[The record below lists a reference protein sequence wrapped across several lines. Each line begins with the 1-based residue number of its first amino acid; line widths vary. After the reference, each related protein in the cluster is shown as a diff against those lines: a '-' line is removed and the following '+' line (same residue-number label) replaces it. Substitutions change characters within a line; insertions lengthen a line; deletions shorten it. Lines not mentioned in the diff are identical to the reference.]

1 MLVELFKRVRET
13 RLFLSARLLAVA
25 ALLAAVG
32 LAVNAA
38 AQNSDEAIL
47 REAASLNTS
56 KSTKAAADN
65 FRGNGWWWGGPSLS
79 GTGFFVEAQGDRG
92 FVTFFMYDD
101 AGKATWYAA
110 SGVFSAQSGTSF
122 TFSGDL
128 LNFRGGQPAS
138 SNTPSAPTS
147 QSVGTLSINFSSA
160 TTATVQLPSR
170 SFAAQRFDFGGL
182 NGAITGNQP
191 ETGWYWNASQAGRGY
206 AVEVQNGTM
215 FLTMFHYNTDGSP
228 TWNFYTGPIGTN
240 GLFTGDFAGI
250 TGGQT
255 LGGAYRSPNPAT
267 PTPGFSGS
275 FTSPCLGTLKFP
287 GNPVQ
292 TSITRFSFGVS
303 DVTACR
309 STGGGGGGNTS
320 GIVYKTTGTAVGV
333 NAAIQAMN
341 QQGATGFAYVSPL
354 AHQTNAG
361 SGQSPNFEYFDLFA
375 KGQANTT
382 YSYKAVIQ
390 AANAAGLASQLNTEG
405 AAGFLFKGPTYFA
418 TLPAPTDPVYL
429 LLVKTSARNTTYS
442 YRVTAIAG
450 PSELNVGD
458 LNAEGNAGYSYRG
471 NYFIGGLYYRIHIKD
486 NGSGATYNYLATPA
500 IDSPDDLLNQMNT
513 QGAQNY
519 MYKGGFFTGV
529 STVSVYEK
537 VSTTTSPIVF
547 VKTASGPTVSA
558 AELLAKAD
566 PFGEQGFLFWGNL
579 AFANPTQYALYFYKG
594 PPSAHPLYGPIFP

>member
-13 RLFLSARLLAVA
+13 RLFLNARLLAVA
-25 ALLAAVG
+25 ALLVAVS
-32 LAVNAA
+32 LTVNAA
-38 AQNSDEAIL
+38 APDVDDAMLSEVT
-47 REAASLNTS
+47 SLS
-56 KSTKAAADN
+56 LHKSTKAAADN

-110 SGVFSAQSGTSF
+110 SGVFTALGGTSF

-147 QSVGTLSINFSSA
+147 QSVGTLSISFSSA

-170 SFAAQRFDFGGL
+170 SFAAQRFDFAGL
-182 NGAITGNQP
+182 ISSITGNQP

-206 AVEVQNGTM
+206 AIEVQNGTL

-240 GLFTGDFAGI
+240 GSFAGDFAGI

-267 PTPGFSGS
+267 LTPGFSGS

-292 TSITRFSFGVS
+292 TSITRFAFGVS
-303 DVTACR
+303 DAAACR
-309 STGGGGGGNTS
+309 STGGGGNTGGIS
-320 GIVYKTTGTAVGV
+320 YKTTGTTIGV

-341 QQGATGFAYVSPL
+341 QQGATGFAFVSSL
-354 AHQTNAG
+354 VHTTNLG
-361 SGQSPNFEYFDLFA
+361 SGQTPNFEVYDLFA
-375 KGQANTT
+375 KGQLNTT
-382 YSYKAVIQ
+382 YSYKAVVQ
-390 AANAAGLASQLNTEG
+390 AGNAAGLVSQLNTEG
-405 AAGFLFKGPTYFA
+405 AAGFLFKGPSYFA
-418 TLPAPTDPVYL
+418 SAPAPTDPIYL

-442 YRVTAIAG
+442 YRVTAISG

-458 LNAEGNAGYSYRG
+458 LNAEGSAGYSYRG
-471 NYFIGGLYYRIHIKD
+471 NYFIGGLYYRIHVKD
-486 NGSGATYNYLATPA
+486 NGTGATYNYLTTPA
-500 IDSPDDLLNQMNT
+500 IDSADGLLNQMNA

-519 MYKGGFFTGV
+519 MYKGGFFTGA

-537 VSTTTSPIVF
+537 VSTTNAPIVF
-547 VKTASGPTVSA
+547 VRTASGPTVSA

-566 PFGEQGFLFWGNL
+566 PLGQQGYLIYGDL
-579 AFANPTQYALYFYKG
+579 ALANATQYASYFYKG
-594 PPSAHPLYGPIFP
+594 PPSTHPLYGPIFP

>member
-1 MLVELFKRVRET
+1 MLVEFFKRVRET
-13 RLFLSARLLAVA
+13 RLFLSMRLLAVA
-25 ALLAAVG
+25 ALLMAAG
-32 LAVNAA
+32 LVANAA
-38 AQNSDEAIL
+38 AQNSDEAL
-47 REAASLNTS
+47 RGEAAPLSIN
-56 KSTKAAADN
+56 KSTKAAADT

-101 AGKATWYAA
+101 TGKATWYAA

-160 TTATVQLPSR
+160 TTATVQLPAR
-170 SFAAQRFDFGGL
+170 SFTAQRFDFGGL
-182 NGAITGNQP
+182 NGSISGNQP

-206 AVEVQNGTM
+206 AIEVQNGTM

-240 GLFTGDFAGI
+240 GSFAGDFAGI

-267 PTPGFSGS
+267 LTPGFSGS
-275 FTSPCLGTLKFP
+275 FTSPCLGTLRFP
-287 GNPVQ
+287 SNPVQ
-292 TSITRFSFGVS
+292 TSITRFAFGVA
-303 DVTACR
+303 DAAACR
-309 STGGGGGGNTS
+309 STGGGGGNPN
-320 GIVYKTTGTAVGV
+320 GISYKTTGTSVGV

-341 QQGATGFAYVSPL
+341 QQGATGFAFVSSFVY
-354 AHQTNAG
+354 QTNAG
-361 SGQSPNFEYFDLFA
+361 SGQLPNFEYYDLFA

-382 YSYKAVIQ
+382 YSYKAVVQ
-390 AANAAGLASQLNTEG
+390 AGNAAGLASQLNAEG
-405 AAGFLFKGPTYFA
+405 AAGFLFKGSNYFA
-418 TLPAPTDPVYL
+418 TSPAPTDPIYL
-429 LLVKTSARNTTYS
+429 LLVKSSARNTTYS
-442 YRVTAIAG
+442 YRVTAISG

-458 LNAEGNAGYSYRG
+458 LNTEGSAGYGYRG
-471 NYFIGGLYYRIHIKD
+471 NYFIGGLYYRIHAKD
-486 NGSGATYNYLATPA
+486 NGTGATYNYLTTPA
-500 IDSPDDLLNQMNT
+500 IDSADGLLNEMNA

-519 MYKGGFFTGV
+519 MYKGAFFTGA
-529 STVSVYEK
+529 STVSVFEK

-547 VKTASGPTVSA
+547 ARTASGPTVSA

-566 PFGEQGFLFWGNL
+566 PLGQQGYLIYGDLVL
-579 AFANPTQYALYFYKG
+579 ANATQYASYFYKG
-594 PPSAHPLYGPIFP
+594 PPSTHPLYGPIFP